1 LNIKYIIVDGQYF
14 YQSSGI
20 ESLSSTPKQVVRIT
34 DLSGR
39 EVTNESSNGILIYH
53 YSDGSHQKVFI
64 WKGN

>member
-1 LNIKYIIVDGQYF
+1 MNIKYIFVNGQYT

-20 ESLSSTPKQVVRIT
+20 ESLSSTPKELVKIV

-39 EVTNESSNGILIYH
+39 EVTNENANGILIYN
-53 YSDGSHQKVFI
+53 YSDGSHQKVFV